1 MSEIIGCVVSVTSLI
16 VTIAIFFLGERKAKV
31 NQTVVAYNEIRKAV
45 HEKIYAKYGCED
57 DKSSIGLEK
66 GIDPDGWD
74 ETKTALE
81 KLEYFCACVNSGI
94 YDLKTFKKI
103 ISQIYGVSTFKERT
117 KVVIN
122 VAPCEEKYKNILE
135 TVGKM

>member
-1 MSEIIGCVVSVTSLI
+1 MSEIIGYVVSVGSLI
-16 VTIAIFFLGERKAKV
+16 VTIAIYFLGERKAKV
-31 NQTVVAYNEIRKAV
+31 NQTVVAYNEIRKEV

-74 ETKTALE
+74 ETKNSLE

-103 ISQIYGVSTFKERT
+103 ISQICGVSTFKERIM
-117 KVVIN
+117 VVIN
-122 VAPCEEKYKNILE
+122 ADSSKEKYKNILE